1 MLGVMGGETPTTL
14 FPSLRARLSGA
25 FIVLTAS
32 LIAPGVA
39 AAATDSFVVST
50 NAGQLRGIPHAGG
63 GAQFFGIPYAE
74 PPLGNLRW
82 RAPVPAKHWTGIRNA
97 DAYGAPCVQPDL
109 GEWNRHDA
117 ALGREDCLY
126 LNVDVP
132 HWPAKESLPVMFWIH
147 GGSNLGGSGA
157 GPLYNDGTLAAHGV
171 VVVTINYRLGIFG
184 FLAHPALTAE
194 SAQHASGDYGLLDQI
209 LALKWVRANIAK
221 FGGDPNNV
229 TVFSQS
235 AGAINTGLLMTSPLA
250 RNLFQKAIAESGTAL
265 APPLTTLTTAE
276 QNGIKVAAL
285 VDPEAK
291 DESSVAAL
299 AELRKIPAEK
309 LRTVEVSL
317 FGAGLVGADVD
328 GWVTPR
334 PPAQVFSSG
343 QEAAIPLLIGTTT
356 REFESSATPEELR
369 AQIDR
374 FTGPSSPKMLAL
386 YGLASGGQGDSDP
399 KYGGAA
405 DQWSADWLFRCPT
418 VVEAVWHTRAH
429 HVVYEY
435 ELDHAIPGQP
445 FAIHSSELPYV
456 FGYFPKTGNLAG
468 SFGPVDVKLADLFQ
482 TYWTNFA
489 KTGNPNSAG
498 LADWKPFGAS
508 QNYIQFVENGAVEPA
523 QGLRRAQCAVYR
535 EILESQW
542 PAPRAS

>member
-1 MLGVMGGETPTTL
+1 
-14 FPSLRARLSGA
+14 
-25 FIVLTAS
+25 
-32 LIAPGVA
+32 
-39 AAATDSFVVST
+39 VST

-132 HWPAKESLPVMFWIH
+132 HWAAKESLPVMFWIH

-250 RNLFQKAIAESGTAL
+250 RNLFQKGIAESGTAL

-343 QEAAIPLLIGTTT
+343 QEAA
-356 REFESSATPEELR
+356 
-369 AQIDR
+369 
-374 FTGPSSPKMLAL
+374 
-386 YGLASGGQGDSDP
+386 
-399 KYGGAA
+399 
-405 DQWSADWLFRCPT
+405 
-418 VVEAVWHTRAH
+418 
-429 HVVYEY
+429 
-435 ELDHAIPGQP
+435 
-445 FAIHSSELPYV
+445 
-456 FGYFPKTGNLAG
+456 
-468 SFGPVDVKLADLFQ
+468 
-482 TYWTNFA
+482 
-489 KTGNPNSAG
+489 
-498 LADWKPFGAS
+498 
-508 QNYIQFVENGAVEPA
+508 
-523 QGLRRAQCAVYR
+523 
-535 EILESQW
+535 
-542 PAPRAS
+542 